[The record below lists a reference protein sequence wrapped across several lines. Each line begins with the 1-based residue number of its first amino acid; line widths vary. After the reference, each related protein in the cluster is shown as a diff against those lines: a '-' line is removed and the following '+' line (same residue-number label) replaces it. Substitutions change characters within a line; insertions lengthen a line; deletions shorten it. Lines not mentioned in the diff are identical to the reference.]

1 MIPRLTFA
9 LKTVDLTEWSV
20 LTLHNKKKQMPKWLK
35 KEKKVWSLLVNPIQ
49 ESITTLT
56 KSVIKYTYMLP

>member
-35 KEKKVWSLLVNPIQ
+35 KEKKGLV
-49 ESITTLT
+49 TAC
-56 KSVIKYTYMLP
+56 KSDTRIYYNTD